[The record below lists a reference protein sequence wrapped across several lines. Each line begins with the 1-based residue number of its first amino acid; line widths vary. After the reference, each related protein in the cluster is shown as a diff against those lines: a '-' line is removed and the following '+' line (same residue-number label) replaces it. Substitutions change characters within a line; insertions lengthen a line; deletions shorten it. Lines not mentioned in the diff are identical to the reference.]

1 VFSFSKSLKLLLVST
16 IGYQIMLNQ
25 RTANRINHGLVKFI
39 VLILIG
45 MMFFSCGKTSI
56 NIDEGKYEP
65 KIVIHGYVYP
75 GQPVRDIQIKR
86 NFPIGEVINKDD
98 MHLRDAEVTITDMQ
112 TNIKYPLDFNNDSLY
127 FELPGILFQIACE
140 KSYRLEVRANIDGEE
155 LQASAVTKV
164 PCQGL
169 EIIPEYSISGKIPY
183 RQIDESENVISP
195 VIVYN
200 QSPNTAFYLLSIS
213 SLDASIESFIYENP
227 FEFDINDALEDDANL
242 EDFMYS
248 FRWSRPLNENSGLG
262 ILPVNWFQMWFYGR
276 YRIVLYAGDINFYH
290 YNRTHKNV
298 QGPDGNLHEP
308 IFEIDG
314 DGIGVFGSA
323 VTDTVYLEI
332 LKNNE

>member
-1 VFSFSKSLKLLLVST
+1 MFSNTSIIKLMWLKLSTFFIISLL
-16 IGYQIMLNQ
+16 L
-25 RTANRINHGLVKFI
+25 L
-39 VLILIG
+39 
-45 MMFFSCGKTSI
+45 SCGKTSI

-86 NFPIGEVINKDD
+86 NFPIGEVINKDE
-98 MHLRDAEVTITDMQ
+98 MHLRDADVTITDMQ
-112 TNIKYPLDFNNDSLY
+112 TNLKYPLDFNNDSLY

-140 KSYRLEVRANIDGEE
+140 KSYRLDVSAVVDGAE
-155 LQASAVTKV
+155 LHASAVT
-164 PCQGL
+164 
-169 EIIPEYSISGKIPY
+169 Y
-183 RQIDESENVISP
+183 RQIDENENIISP

-200 QSPNTAFYLLSIS
+200 QSPNSAFYLLSIS

-248 FRWSRPLNENSGLG
+248 RRWSRPLNENSGFG

-276 YRIVLYAGDINFYH
+276 YRLILYAGDINFYH
-290 YNRTHKNV
+290 FNRTHENV

-323 VTDTVYLEI
+323 VTDTVFLEI
-332 LKNNE
+332 LKNIE